1 MKSRQSALALRWL
14 EFQKLKELRN
24 DFKELR
30 NELKELPYDFALA
43 LRGIEE
49 EQWNHCPNPKFGLI
63 LQSLQPGLSAH
74 LTTQALPHSPVS
86 NEIPDLC
93 EISDQLSF
101 VSCVASQS
109 KEIKFVNYFFDVCCI
124 N

>member
-1 MKSRQSALALRWL
+1 MCSQRFNSQAKLKDLMKSRQSALALRWL

-49 EQWNHCPNPKFGLI
+49 EQ
-63 LQSLQPGLSAH
+63 
-74 LTTQALPHSPVS
+74 
-86 NEIPDLC
+86 
-93 EISDQLSF
+93 
-101 VSCVASQS
+101 
-109 KEIKFVNYFFDVCCI
+109 
-124 N
+124 